1 MSNAG
6 GMATIQRYTDMLA
19 GNTTWSP
26 WEPDG
31 AYDALATV
39 TVPSGGLASI
49 VFAGIPNTYKHLQI
63 RYLSRSTRS
72 GSSTDS
78 MSIRFN
84 GDTGSNYARH
94 YLYGDGSSA
103 SAGASTTQ
111 TLSNIGTQSA
121 ASASANIFGV
131 GIVDIFDYTSSAKNK
146 TIRCLSGVDLN
157 GAGDIQL
164 SSGLYFAT
172 PVAINAITFLAQSG
186 SANFA
191 QHSQFSLYGVK

>member
-103 SAGASTTQ
+103 SAGASTSQ
-111 TLSNIGTQSA
+111 TSSNIGTQSA

-131 GIVDIFDYTSSAKNK
+131 GIVDIFDYTSTTINK
-146 TIRCLSGVDLN
+146 TIRCLSGVDFN
-157 GAGDIQL
+157 GAGETQL

-172 PVAINAITFLAQSG
+172 PVAVNSITFLAQSG
-186 SANFA
+186 SANFTEY
-191 QHSQFSLYGVK
+191 SQFSLFGVK

>member
-6 GMATIQRYTDMLA
+6 GMATVTRYTDMLA
-19 GNTTWSP
+19 GNTTWNP
-26 WEPDG
+26 WEPQG

-39 TVPSGGLASI
+39 TVPSGGLSSI
-49 VFAGIPNTYKHLQI
+49 TFAGIPNTYNHLQI

-72 GSSTDS
+72 ASSTDS

-84 GDTGSNYARH
+84 SDTGSNYTRH

-103 SAGASTTQ
+103 SAGASASQ

-121 ASASANIFGV
+121 SSASANIFGV
-131 GIVDIFDYTSSAKNK
+131 GIVDILDYTSTAKNK
-146 TIRCLSGVDLN
+146 TIRCLSGVDFN
-157 GAGDIQL
+157 GAGEVQL

-172 PVAINAITFLAQSG
+172 PVAVNSITFLAQSG
-186 SANFA
+186 TANFA
-191 QHSQFSLYGVK
+191 QHSQFSLYGVR